1 MEDVSKCQ
9 ETTKFI
15 GKLEENNG
23 ATIFLSLKRI
33 KILLQTCL

>member
-1 MEDVSKCQ
+1 MENVLRCQ
-9 ETTKFI
+9 ETTKFME
-15 GKLEENNG
+15 KLEENNG